1 MYQILTLNAIAECG
15 LAKLTPPDFEI
26 SADCGE
32 PDGIILRSYNMND
45 MELPKSL
52 LAVAR
57 AGAGVNNI
65 PIDACSERGV
75 VVFNTPGANANAVK
89 ELVVAALLLSSRKI
103 AEGISWAKTLT
114 DAEDVSKAVEKGKAQ
129 FVGPELKGKKLG
141 VIGLGAIGAQVANTG
156 YALDMQVCGHDPFLS
171 VDAAWSLSRAVKK
184 AVSIEEL
191 VSTSDYISLHV
202 PYTEKTRGMYG
213 KELFKATKKGA
224 RLLNFSRGELVDAG
238 ALAEALADGTI
249 SCYATDFPSREVLAL
264 PNTLCIPHLGA
275 STPESE
281 DNCAEM
287 AAEEMINYLRYGT
300 IRNSVNFPTCEVPYS
315 GKIRVTVC
323 HKNIPNMVSSVTSI
337 ISGDGHNIDYMSNQS
352 RGNWAYTL
360 IDLDNGIKD
369 QNRLLERISGI
380 IGVTGARMIKRR

>member
-1 MYQILTLNAIAECG
+1 MYKIQTLNAISDSG
-15 LAKLTPPDFEI
+15 LSLLTPPEFTVC
-26 SADCGE
+26 SDCTE
-32 PDGIILRSYNMND
+32 PDGIILRSFNMND

-65 PIDACSERGV
+65 PIDACSDRGI

-103 AEGISWAKTLT
+103 AEGIAWAKTLT
-114 DAEDVSKAVEKGKAQ
+114 DAEDVAKTVEKGKSQ
-129 FVGPELKGKKLG
+129 FIGPEIRGKKLG

-184 AVSIEEL
+184 ACSIEEL
-191 VSTSDYISLHV
+191 VATSDYISLHV
-202 PYTEKTRGMYG
+202 PYTEKTKGLYG
-213 KELFKATKKGA
+213 KELFQATKKGA
-224 RLLNFSRGELVDAG
+224 RLLNFSRGELVDTA
-238 ALAEALADGTI
+238 ALADAIADGTI
-249 SCYATDFPSREVLAL
+249 ACYATDFPSKEVLAL

-287 AAEEMINYLRYGT
+287 AAEEMINYLKYGI
-300 IRNSVNFPTCEVPYS
+300 IRNSVNFPACNVPYG
-315 GKIRVTVC
+315 GKPRVTVL
-323 HKNIPNMVSSVTSI
+323 HKNIPNMVSSITSI
-337 ISGDGHNIDYMSNQS
+337 ISGGGHNIEYMSNQS

-360 IDLDNGIKD
+360 IDLDNELTD
-369 QNRLLERISGI
+369 TRPLLERILGI
-380 IGVTGARMIKRR
+380 MGVTGARII

>member
-1 MYQILTLNAIAECG
+1 MYKIQTLNAIADCG
-15 LAKLTPPDFEI
+15 ICKLTAPDF
-26 SADCGE
+26 SVCTDTNE
-32 PDGIILRSYNMND
+32 PDGIILRSFDMNS
-45 MELPKSL
+45 MVLPKSL

-65 PIDACSERGV
+65 PIDACSERGI

-89 ELVVAALLLSSRKI
+89 ELVVAAMLLSSRKI
-103 AEGISWAKTLT
+103 AEGIAWAKTLT
-114 DAEDVSKAVEKGKAQ
+114 DAEDVSKTVEKGKAQ
-129 FVGPELKGKKLG
+129 FIGPELRGKRLG

-156 YALDMQVCGHDPFLS
+156 YALDMQVSGHDPFLS

-184 AVSIEEL
+184 AASLAEL

-202 PYTEKTRGMYG
+202 PYTEKTKGMYG

-224 RLLNFSRGELVDAG
+224 RLLNFSRGELVDTD
-238 ALAEALADGTI
+238 ALTEAITDGTI
-249 SCYATDFPSREVLAL
+249 ACYATDFPSKEVLAL

-300 IRNSVNFPTCEVPYS
+300 IRNSVNFPACEVPYS
-315 GKIRVTVC
+315 GKTRVTVC
-323 HKNIPNMVSSVTSI
+323 HKNIPNMVSSITSI

-360 IDLDNGIKD
+360 IDLDNGMK
-369 QNRLLERISGI
+369 NRGQLLERILGI
-380 IGVTGARMIKRR
+380 MGVTGARII

>member
-1 MYQILTLNAIAECG
+1 MYKIQTLNAIADCG
-15 LAKLTPPDFEI
+15 ICKLTAPDF
-26 SADCGE
+26 SVCTDTNE
-32 PDGIILRSYNMND
+32 PDGIILRSFNMND
-45 MELPKSL
+45 MALPKSL

-65 PIDACSERGV
+65 PIDACSERGI

-89 ELVVAALLLSSRKI
+89 ELVVAAMLLSSRKI
-103 AEGISWAKTLT
+103 AEGVAWAKTLT
-114 DAEDVSKAVEKGKAQ
+114 DAEDVTKTVEKGKAQ
-129 FVGPELKGKKLG
+129 FIGPEIRGKKLG

-184 AVSIEEL
+184 AASIEEL
-191 VSTSDYISLHV
+191 VSTCDYISLHV
-202 PYTEKTRGMYG
+202 PYTEKTKGMYG

-224 RLLNFSRGELVDAG
+224 RLLNFSRGELVDTD
-238 ALAEALADGTI
+238 ALAEAIADGTI
-249 SCYATDFPSREVLAL
+249 ACYATDFPSKEVLAL

-287 AAEEMINYLRYGT
+287 AAEELMDYLKYGI
-300 IRNSVNFPTCEVPYS
+300 IRNSVNFPTCNVPYS
-315 GKIRVTVC
+315 GKPRVTVL
-323 HKNIPNMVSSVTSI
+323 HKIIPNMVSSITSI
-337 ISGDGHNIDYMSNQS
+337 ISGDGYNIEYMSNQS

-360 IDLDNGIKD
+360 IDLDNSMK
-369 QNRLLERISGI
+369 NRGQLLERILGI
-380 IGVTGARMIKRR
+380 MGVTGARII

>member
-1 MYQILTLNAIAECG
+1 MYKIQTLNAISDSG
-15 LAKLTPPDFEI
+15 LSRLTPLEFEVSPDTK
-26 SADCGE
+26 E
-32 PDGIILRSYNMND
+32 PAGIILRSFDMNS

-65 PIDACSERGV
+65 PLEECAKRGI

-89 ELVVAALLLSSRKI
+89 ELVVAAMLLSSRKI
-103 AEGISWAKTLT
+103 ADGVAWAKTLT
-114 DAEDVSKAVEKGKAQ
+114 DSEDVAKAVEKGKAQ
-129 FVGPELKGKKLG
+129 FVGPEIKGKKLG

-156 YALDMQVCGHDPFLS
+156 YALGMQVSGHDPFLS

-184 AVSIEEL
+184 AASIEEL
-191 VSTSDYISLHV
+191 ISTSDYISLHI
-202 PYTEKTRGMYG
+202 PYTEKTKGMYG
-213 KELFKATKKGA
+213 KELFNATKKGA
-224 RLLNFSRGELVDAG
+224 RLLNFSRGELVDTD
-238 ALAEALADGTI
+238 ALADAIADGTI
-249 SCYATDFPSREVLAL
+249 ACYATDFPSKEVLSL

-287 AAEEMINYLRYGT
+287 AADEMVNYLRYGI
-300 IRNSVNFPTCEVPYS
+300 IRNSVNFPACEVPYS
-315 GKIRVTVC
+315 GKTRVTIC
-323 HKNIPNMVSSVTSI
+323 HKNIPNMVSSITSI

-360 IDLDNGIKD
+360 IDIDNGLTD
-369 QNRLLERISGI
+369 DEQMLSRILGI
-380 IGVTGARMIKRR
+380 VGVTGARIIKKA

>member
-1 MYQILTLNAIAECG
+1 MYKILTLNAIAECG
-15 LAKLTPPDFEI
+15 ISKLSPSEFEV
-26 SADCGE
+26 SADCRE
-32 PDGIILRSYNMND
+32 PEGIILRSFDMNE

-65 PIDACSERGV
+65 PIDTCSERGV

-103 AEGISWAKTLT
+103 AEGIAWAKTLT
-114 DAEDVSKAVEKGKAQ
+114 DTEDVSKTVEKGKAQ
-129 FVGPELKGKKLG
+129 FVGPELKGKRLG

-184 AVSIEEL
+184 AASIEEL

-202 PYTEKTRGMYG
+202 PYTEKTKGMYG

-224 RLLNFSRGELVDAG
+224 RLLNFSRGELVDTG

-249 SCYATDFPSREVLAL
+249 ACYATDFPSKEMLAL

-287 AAEEMINYLRYGT
+287 AAEEMINYLKYGT
-300 IRNSVNFPTCEVPYS
+300 IRNSVNFPACDVPY
-315 GKIRVTVC
+315 GGRTRVTVC
-323 HKNIPNMVSSVTSI
+323 HRNIPNMVSSVTTI

-360 IDLDNGIKD
+360 IDIDNGLKD
-369 QNRLLERISGI
+369 PNRLLSRILGI
-380 IGVTGARMIKRR
+380 IGVTGARIIEPR